1 MDHLARLHGTMLSDK
16 NGYYAPLAIAS
27 CNVKLENSHDI
38 FHKSCDF
45 SKSFSSFSYPPMPR
59 KNAFEYYS
67 FEFVGSPSSLLR

>member
-16 NGYYAPLAIAS
+16 NCYLGALAIAS
-27 CNVKLENSHDI
+27 RKVKLENSHDI

-45 SKSFSSFSYPPMPR
+45 SKSFSSFYYPPMSR

-67 FEFVGSPSSLLR
+67 FEFML